1 MANCSMTRWSFGWKL
16 CGNSKFDEAELEK
29 LGGPSM
35 ENLGDILRYTTINWM
50 EHGAYARTFYG
61 IWWSTNLSGMNVYGF
76 WPTQWLSK
84 YFACS
89 IARSTADQV
98 QLLPETTEM
107 LRGFYTPYVKDLQEG
122 LKWLVLLF
130 H

>member
-1 MANCSMTRWSFGWKL
+1 MINQPERDECVWLLAN
-16 CGNSKFDEAELEK
+16 
-29 LGGPSM
+29 P
-35 ENLGDILRYTTINWM
+35 
-50 EHGAYARTFYG
+50 
-61 IWWSTNLSGMNVYGF
+61 
-76 WPTQWLSK
+76 LSK

-107 LRGFYTPYVKDLQEG
+107 LRVFYTPYVKDLQEG